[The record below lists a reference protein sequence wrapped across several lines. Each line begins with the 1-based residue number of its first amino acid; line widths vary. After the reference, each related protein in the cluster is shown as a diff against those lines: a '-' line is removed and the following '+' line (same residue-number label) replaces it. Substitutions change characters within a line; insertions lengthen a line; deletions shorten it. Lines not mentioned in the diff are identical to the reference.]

1 VALGPGGGPA
11 GFLRGIVG
19 ARGSGAAGNNARLGS
34 ALGATEKTMVR
45 RVFSLAAMLMAFAVL
60 SDALAQQTVKVG
72 AIYPLSGNA
81 ASAGN
86 YSKAAIELAVE
97 IVNNDHPELK
107 DLPLAAGSGLPGVGG
122 AKIQVVFADNQGTPA
137 AGQNQALRLITEERV
152 IALIG
157 AYQSGITVTTSAMA
171 ERHGVP
177 FVTPESVA
185 ANLTERGF
193 KWFFRATPVAGDF
206 ARAYSD
212 FLKEQKAAGQKVSSI
227 AIINENTEYGNSV
240 ASVIRDVFAKEGLN
254 VSQVIPYSANTTDVQ
269 PQVLQLKEK
278 NPDVVIFV
286 SYTSDAILYAKTMK
300 DLNWKP
306 AIMIA
311 DNAGFNDPSFV
322 STSGA
327 LVEGL
332 VNRSSFAPGKAGS
345 LSALVNDLYRKKN
358 NVDLDDAS
366 ARAMQGMLILADA
379 INRAGSTD
387 AAKIQAAL
395 RETDLK
401 ANQIVTGYNGV
412 KFDAKGQN
420 VLASSLITQMQGGRY
435 VPVWPK
441 DKAVGELKLPYK
453 GW

>member
-1 VALGPGGGPA
+1 
-11 GFLRGIVG
+11 
-19 ARGSGAAGNNARLGS
+19 
-34 ALGATEKTMVR
+34 
-45 RVFSLAAMLMAFAVL
+45 
-60 SDALAQQTVKVG
+60 
-72 AIYPLSGNA
+72 
-81 ASAGN
+81 
-86 YSKAAIELAVE
+86 
-97 IVNNDHPELK
+97 
-107 DLPLAAGSGLPGVGG
+107 
-122 AKIQVVFADNQGTPA
+122 
-137 AGQNQALRLITEERV
+137 LITEEKV

-177 FVTPESVA
+177 FITPESVA

-206 ARAYSD
+206 ARSYSD
-212 FLKEQKAAGQKVSSI
+212 FLKEQKAAGQKVASI
-227 AIINENTEYGNSV
+227 AIVNENTEYGNSV
-240 ASVIRDVFAKEGLN
+240 ASVIRDVFAKDGLN
-254 VSQVIPYSANTTDVQ
+254 VTQVIPYSANTTDVQ

-286 SYTSDAILYAKTMK
+286 SYTSDAILYAKSMK

-332 VNRSSFAPGKAGS
+332 VNRSSFAPGKPGT
-345 LSALVNDLYRKKN
+345 LSALVNDLYKKKT
-358 NVDLDDAS
+358 NVDLDDPS

-379 INRAGSTD
+379 INRAGSTE

-395 RETDLK
+395 RATDLK
-401 ANQIVTGYNGV
+401 ANQVVTGYNGV
-412 KFDAKGQN
+412 KFDEKGQN
-420 VLASSLITQMQGGRY
+420 VLASSLITQMQGGKY

-441 DKAVGELKLPYK
+441 DKAAGELKLPYK

>member
-1 VALGPGGGPA
+1 M
-11 GFLRGIVG
+11 LR
-19 ARGSGAAGNNARLGS
+19 RL
-34 ALGATEKTMVR
+34 
-45 RVFSLAAMLMAFAVL
+45 FSLAAVLMTFVVM
-60 SDALAQQTVKVG
+60 SDAVGQQTVKVG

-97 IVNNDHPELK
+97 IINNEHPELQ
-107 DLPLAAGSGLPGVGG
+107 DLPLAAGSGLPRLGG
-122 AKIQVVFADNQGTPA
+122 AKIDVVFADNQGTPA
-137 AGQNQALRLITEERV
+137 AGQNQALRLITEEKV
-152 IALIG
+152 VALIG

-177 FVTPESVA
+177 FVNPESVA

-227 AIINENTEYGNSV
+227 AIVNENTEYGNSV
-240 ASVIRDVFAKEGLN
+240 ASVIREVFAKEGHN
-254 VSQVIPYSANTTDVQ
+254 VTQVIPYSANTTDVQ

-278 NPDVVIFV
+278 NPDVVIFI

-322 STSGA
+322 GTSGA

-332 VNRSSFAPGKAGS
+332 VNRSSFAPGKAGT
-345 LSALVNDLYRKKN
+345 LSALVNDLYKKKT

-379 INRAGSTD
+379 INRAGSTE

-395 RETDLK
+395 RATDLK
-401 ANQIVTGYNGV
+401 ANQVVTGYNGV
-412 KFDAKGQN
+412 KFDEKGQN
-420 VLASSLITQMQGGRY
+420 TLASSLITQMQGGKY

-441 DKAVGELKLPYK
+441 DKAAGELKLPYK

>member
-1 VALGPGGGPA
+1 ML
-11 GFLRGIVG
+11 
-19 ARGSGAAGNNARLGS
+19 SRL
-34 ALGATEKTMVR
+34 
-45 RVFSLAAMLMAFAVL
+45 FSLAAVLMAFAVM
-60 SDALAQQTVKVG
+60 SDAVGQQTVKVG

-107 DLPLAAGSGLPGVGG
+107 DLPLAAGSGLPGLGG
-122 AKIQVVFADNQGTPA
+122 AKIDVVFADNQGTPA
-137 AGQNQALRLITEERV
+137 AGQNQALRLITEEKV
-152 IALIG
+152 VALIG

-171 ERHGVP
+171 ERHGIP
-177 FVTPESVA
+177 FVNPESVA

-227 AIINENTEYGNSV
+227 AVVNENTEYGNSV
-240 ASVIRDVFAKEGLN
+240 ASVIREVFAKEGHN
-254 VSQVIPYSANTTDVQ
+254 VTQVIPYSANTTDVQ

-278 NPDVVIFV
+278 NPDVVIFI

-332 VNRSSFAPGKAGS
+332 VNRSSFAPGKPGT
-345 LSALVNDLYRKKN
+345 LSALVNDIYKKKT

-387 AAKIQAAL
+387 ATKIQAAL
-395 RETDLK
+395 RATDLK
-401 ANQIVTGYNGV
+401 ANQVVTGYNGV
-412 KFDAKGQN
+412 KFDEKGQN
-420 VLASSLITQMQGGRY
+420 ILASSLITQMQGGKY
-435 VPVWPK
+435 MPVWPK
-441 DKAVGELKLPYK
+441 DKAIAELKLPYK

>member
-1 VALGPGGGPA
+1 
-11 GFLRGIVG
+11 
-19 ARGSGAAGNNARLGS
+19 
-34 ALGATEKTMVR
+34 MVR
-45 RVFSLAAMLMAFAVL
+45 RVFSLAAMLMAFAVM
-60 SDALAQQTVKVG
+60 SDAVGQQTVKVG

-97 IVNNDHPELK
+97 IVNNAHPELK
-107 DLPLAAGSGLPGVGG
+107 DLPLAAGSGLPGLGG
-122 AKIQVVFADNQGTPA
+122 AKIEVVFADNQGTPA
-137 AGQNQALRLITEERV
+137 AGQNQALRLITEEKV

-177 FVTPESVA
+177 FITPESVA

-227 AIINENTEYGNSV
+227 ALVNENTEYGNSV

-254 VSQVIPYSANTTDVQ
+254 VTQVIPYSANTTDVQ

-306 AIMIA
+306 GIMIA

-332 VNRSSFAPGKAGS
+332 VNRSSFAPGKAGT
-345 LSALVNDLYRKKN
+345 LSALVNDLYKKKN

-366 ARAMQGMLILADA
+366 ARAMQGMLVLADA

-395 RETDLK
+395 RATDLK
-401 ANQIVTGYNGV
+401 ASQVVTGYNGV
-412 KFDAKGQN
+412 KFDDKGQN
-420 VLASSLITQMQGGRY
+420 ILASSLITQMQGGKY

-441 DKAVGELKLPYK
+441 DKAIGELKLPYR

>member
-1 VALGPGGGPA
+1 MWSRVSRRAAFSAALVFGVA
-11 GFLRGIVG
+11 
-19 ARGSGAAGNNARLGS
+19 GAA
-34 ALGATEKTMVR
+34 T
-45 RVFSLAAMLMAFAVL
+45 
-60 SDALAQQTVKVG
+60 AQQTAKVG

-86 YSKAAIELAVE
+86 FSKAAIEMAVD
-97 IVNNDHPELK
+97 IVNNDYPELK
-107 DLPLAAGSGLPGVGG
+107 DIPLAAGKGLPGLGG
-122 AKIQVVFADNQGTPA
+122 AKLEVIFADNQGTPA
-137 AGQNQALRLITEERV
+137 AGQNQALRLITEEKV
-152 IALIG
+152 HAIIG

-177 FVTPESVA
+177 FLTPESVA

-206 ARAYSD
+206 ARASSA
-212 FLKEQKAAGQKVSSI
+212 FLKEQNAAGQKTASI
-227 AIINENTEYGNSV
+227 AVVNENTEYGNSV
-240 ASVIRDVFAKEGLN
+240 ASVIREVFAKDGLN
-254 VSQVIPYSANTTDVQ
+254 VTQIIPYSANTTDVQ
-269 PQVLQLKEK
+269 PQVLQMKEK
-278 NPDVVIFV
+278 NPDVVIFI

-306 AIMIA
+306 SIMIA

-322 STSGA
+322 NSSGA

-332 VNRSSFAPGKAGS
+332 VNRSSFAVGKPGTV
-345 LSALVNDLYRKKN
+345 SAIINEMYKKKTGN
-358 NVDLDDAS
+358 DLDDPS
-366 ARAMQGMLILADA
+366 ARAMQGMLIMADA

-395 RETDLK
+395 KATDLK
-401 ANQIVTGYNGV
+401 ASQVVTGYNGV
-412 KFDAKGQN
+412 KFDEKGQN
-420 VLASSLITQMQGGRY
+420 VLASSLITQMHGGKY

-441 DKAVGELKLPYK
+441 DKAAGDLKLPYK

>member
-1 VALGPGGGPA
+1 ML
-11 GFLRGIVG
+11 
-19 ARGSGAAGNNARLGS
+19 S
-34 ALGATEKTMVR
+34 
-45 RVFSLAAMLMAFAVL
+45 RVFSLAAALMAFAVM
-60 SDALAQQTVKVG
+60 SDAVGQQTVKVG

-97 IVNNDHPELK
+97 IVNNDHPELQ
-107 DLPLAAGSGLPGVGG
+107 DLPLAAGSGLPGLGG
-122 AKIQVVFADNQGTPA
+122 AKLDVVFADNQGTPA
-137 AGQNQALRLITEERV
+137 AGQNQALRLITEEKV
-152 IALIG
+152 VALIG
-157 AYQSGITVTTSAMA
+157 AYQSGITVTASAMA
-171 ERHGVP
+171 ERHGIP
-177 FVTPESVA
+177 FITPESVA

-212 FLKEQKAAGQKVSSI
+212 FLKEQKAAGQKVASI
-227 AIINENTEYGNSV
+227 AVVNENTEYGNSV
-240 ASVIRDVFAKEGLN
+240 ASVIREVFAKEGHN
-254 VSQVIPYSANTTDVQ
+254 VTLVIPYSANTTDVQ

-278 NPDVVIFV
+278 SPDVVIFI

-332 VNRSSFAPGKAGS
+332 VNRSSFAPGKPGT
-345 LSALVNDLYRKKN
+345 LSAAVNELYKKKT

-379 INRAGSTD
+379 INRAGSTE

-395 RETDLK
+395 RATDLK
-401 ANQIVTGYNGV
+401 ANQVVTGYNGV
-412 KFDAKGQN
+412 KFDDKGQN
-420 VLASSLITQMQGGRY
+420 ILASSLITQMQGGKY

-441 DKAVGELKLPYK
+441 DKAAGELKLPYK